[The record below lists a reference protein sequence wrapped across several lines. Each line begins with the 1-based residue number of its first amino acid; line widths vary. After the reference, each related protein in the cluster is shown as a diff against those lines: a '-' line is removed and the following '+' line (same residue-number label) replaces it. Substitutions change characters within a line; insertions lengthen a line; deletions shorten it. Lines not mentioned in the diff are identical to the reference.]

1 MHRRFDRRVTL
12 LTAALAVAVAA
23 TAYGF
28 GTVNRFG
35 QNAEHERITRAALA
49 CGAAGAP
56 GTCFQA
62 NSILNLAGGSGTF
75 GGVGAPDSDEIFTP
89 EAHCDDADFLAARSY
104 PQTRATATAQL
115 LACRTHLQGR
125 FRQAV
130 RAAAALLDSSGRL
143 RADQVDLS
151 STCTFTGGFSG
162 RAKCNVIEGFGRAL
176 HGVQDFYSHSNW
188 ADERDPSRPA
198 GVNNPPGLATRRRA
212 PVMSLRG
219 AAGGVPADLSTG
231 CFVLIGS
238 GCSGRVTH
246 DTLNKDNGIID
257 PVSGAATGPTTA
269 RGRVGTNFARAVAG
283 AIADTRRQWSD
294 LSAEITSTY
303 GARKGNLMICAI
315 VTDDPIKD
323 CTGRRVVIV
332 VDSSGSNQDTDPG
345 NLRITAAQAF
355 NEQLISAAEAGPGQ
369 QPDLSAVVDFDT
381 SARLLSSL
389 ADPPAAVFAGIDSE
403 GGTDIGS
410 GVSVAIGELT
420 KDPAIDPK
428 ERSGIVVLTDGQDG
442 GSSLPGAL
450 AQAQALGIRVSFG
463 FLSPP
468 PPPTTAKA
476 RIAQVPSTPPQLPDY
491 LSAILATGGTY
502 AVIDS
507 AAAQSTFVGLAE
519 QNGLTNLDD
528 PNGGA
533 PGGPLAP
540 GLASAGLA
548 VAGAPSAIWSYRG
561 QPGTQATITV
571 QGVPGLAVGLRDG
584 RTSADLGSGQTDA
597 AGTATFTVRALSGEL
612 EVVVAGAGAYTV
624 RAVDLGTRRRRHA
637 RPRPGGVPR
646 PDRVLRARRR
656 RRRPHVVRPGLG
668 HDRARRGRGQ
678 RPTAARA
685 TTSSSSA
692 RARSRAAPRRSTAAT
707 ATTPRCS

>member
-1 MHRRFDRRVTL
+1 MHRRFHRRVTL

-35 QNAEHERITRAALA
+35 QHAEHERITRASLA

-62 NSILNLAGGSGTF
+62 NSILNLAGGPGSF
-75 GGVGAPDSDEIFTP
+75 GGVGSPDSDEIFTP
-89 EAHCDDADFLAARSY
+89 EAHCDDADFFAARSY
-104 PQTRATATAQL
+104 PQSRATATAQL
-115 LACRTHLQGR
+115 NACRTHLQGR

-176 HGVQDFYSHSNW
+176 HGVQDFYSHSNF

-198 GVNNPPGLATRRRA
+198 GVNNPPGLATGG
-212 PVMSLRG
+212 P
-219 AAGGVPADLSTG
+219 AAGDEPARRGGRRPRGPLDRL
-231 CFVLIGS
+231 LRADRLRLQR
-238 GCSGRVTH
+238 RVTH

-257 PVSGAATGPTTA
+257 PVSGAATGPTHGPRPRRHQLRPRGRRRDRRHAAPVERPLGRDHLHLRRAQGQPDDLRDRQGRPDQGLHGPA
-269 RGRVGTNFARAVAG
+269 RGDRRRLVGLQHR
-283 AIADTRRQWSD
+283 
-294 LSAEITSTY
+294 
-303 GARKGNLMICAI
+303 
-315 VTDDPIKD
+315 
-323 CTGRRVVIV
+323 
-332 VDSSGSNQDTDPG
+332 TDPG

-450 AQAQALGIRVSFG
+450 AQAAD
-463 FLSPP
+463 
-468 PPPTTAKA
+468 A
-476 RIAQVPSTPPQLPDY
+476 RDPRQLRLP
-491 LSAILATGGTY
+491 L
-502 AVIDS
+502 
-507 AAAQSTFVGLAE
+507 AAAGPVADGQ
-519 QNGLTNLDD
+519 
-528 PNGGA
+528 GA
-533 PGGPLAP
+533 
-540 GLASAGLA
+540 
-548 VAGAPSAIWSYRG
+548 
-561 QPGTQATITV
+561 
-571 QGVPGLAVGLRDG
+571 
-584 RTSADLGSGQTDA
+584 
-597 AGTATFTVRALSGEL
+597 
-612 EVVVAGAGAYTV
+612 
-624 RAVDLGTRRRRHA
+624 H
-637 RPRPGGVPR
+637 RPG
-646 PDRVLRARRR
+646 AE
-656 RRRPHVVRPGLG
+656 H
-668 HDRARRGRGQ
+668 A
-678 RPTAARA
+678 
-685 TTSSSSA
+685 
-692 RARSRAAPRRSTAAT
+692 AAT
-707 ATTPRCS
+707 A